1 MKLAF
6 WNSLIGLL
14 APSLRTYHRAVGIE
28 IDIDRDACMG
38 SGNCVFAAPGVFELD
53 DDSVARVVDPEASPE
68 EAVVTAAR
76 QCPTHAITVRRD
88 GVVL

>member
-1 MKLAF
+1 M
-6 WNSLIGLL
+6 GL
-14 APSLRTYHRAVGIE
+14 E

-88 GVVL
+88 GNRL

>member
-1 MKLAF
+1 M
-6 WNSLIGLL
+6 G
-14 APSLRTYHRAVGIE
+14 RE

-76 QCPTHAITVRRD
+76 QCPAHAITVRR
-88 GVVL
+88 GGAAL

>member
-1 MKLAF
+1 M
-6 WNSLIGLL
+6 GL
-14 APSLRTYHRAVGIE
+14 E

-38 SGNCVFAAPGVFELD
+38 SGNCTFAAPGVFELD
-53 DDSVARVVDPEASPE
+53 DDSIARVVDPQASSE

-88 GVVL
+88 GETLH